1 MRVCTGSSSTPQ
13 RPLRNARVSPSLSIA
28 HTEASNGWGGQ
39 EIRVL
44 TEAAGFIARGHRVIV
59 YAADGARI
67 LAEAPRFGVPAVALP
82 IGRKRPRGAHA
93 LVMSLARKRV
103 DIVNAHS
110 STDAWLSALACCW
123 LGLRQHERPVLVRTR
138 HVSIAVPNDPATR
151 WLYRRA
157 TARIVTTGDALREQ
171 LIRDNGIDPRRIDSV
186 PTGID
191 TAQFAPRSR
200 TTARSALD
208 LPRDAPLIGIVATL
222 RSWKGH
228 RHLLDALPLM
238 MRADA
243 RLVIVGDGPQ
253 RAALE
258 AQRQA
263 LGLGERVI
271 FAGLQRDVA
280 PWLAAFDVFAL
291 PSYANEGVPQ
301 ALLQAMVARVP
312 CVTTPIGGI
321 PEIAREGET
330 ARVVP
335 AKDARALAAAIDAL
349 LANPTEGQRLA
360 ANAQAFVLPRCGLET
375 MLDRMEVVYRRALAE
390 RPDDERVH
398 RQEGAAR

>member
-1 MRVCTGSSSTPQ
+1 MSA
-13 RPLRNARVSPSLSIA
+13 LLSIA

-82 IGRKRPRGAHA
+82 IGRKRPRGAQA
-93 LVMSLARKRV
+93 LIASLARKSV

-110 STDAWLSALACCW
+110 STDAWLSAVACCW
-123 LGLRQHERPVLVRTR
+123 LGLRQRERPVLVRTR
-138 HVSIAVPNDPATR
+138 HVSIAVPNDPATQ

-171 LIRDNGIDPRRIDSV
+171 LIRDNGIDPCRIDSV

-191 TAQFAPRSR
+191 AAQFAPRSR
-200 TTARSALD
+200 ITARSELH

-238 MRADA
+238 MRSDA

-312 CVTTPIGGI
+312 CVTTSVGGI
-321 PEIAREGET
+321 PEIARDGET

-335 AKDARALAAAIDAL
+335 AMDAKALAAAMDAL
-349 LANPTEGQRLA
+349 LADPTEAQRLA
-360 ANAQAFVLPRCGLET
+360 ANAHAFVVPRYRVET
-375 MLDRMEVVYRRALAE
+375 MLDRMEVVFRRALAE
-390 RPDDERVH
+390 QSDPERAH
-398 RQEGAAR
+398 KREGAAR